1 VQADAPGQGLQF
13 IYLLVHALGQAIVR
27 GIQTIVPQTPI
38 PPDLVDPIGLLAV
51 LTLFVLLAG
60 VARRIAWI
68 IVVAGWVLIGVR
80 IALLLLGR

>member
-1 VQADAPGQGLQF
+1 MQANGPGQGLQF
-13 IYLLVHALGQAIVR
+13 IYVLAHALGQVIVR

-38 PPDLVDPIGLLAV
+38 PSDLVDPIGLLAV

-68 IVVAGWVLIGVR
+68 IVVVGWVLIGVR